1 MHLHG
6 LSRRDSC
13 TDGYSPDGRNK
24 KAFCV
29 FRRADLASIF
39 PDFISG
45 FLFGADSKTAVRPEK
60 ESEVKMTE
68 TINTSTNKYSAKIIA
83 KMGMMAAIACV
94 FGLFRFP
101 ILPMVPF
108 LTYDFADIPII
119 ISAFAFGPVAGLLIT
134 LVVSFIQAF
143 LLGGDQLYGFI
154 MHVLA
159 SGTFVLIAS
168 LIYRQRKSKKV
179 AIISLAIAT
188 VVMIIVMGIANYFVT
203 PFYYGGEAMRD
214 VVVQLMPFILLFN
227 LIKGVANS
235 LITLLIYKRISP
247 FLHKK

>member
-1 MHLHG
+1 
-6 LSRRDSC
+6 
-13 TDGYSPDGRNK
+13 
-24 KAFCV
+24 
-29 FRRADLASIF
+29 
-39 PDFISG
+39 
-45 FLFGADSKTAVRPEK
+45 
-60 ESEVKMTE
+60 MTE
-68 TINTSTNKYSAKIIA
+68 NLNTSNNKYSAKMIA

-119 ISAFAFGPVAGLLIT
+119 ISAFAFGPVAGILIT

-159 SGTFVLIAS
+159 SGTFVLISS
-168 LIYRQRKSKKV
+168 LIYQKHKSKKM
-179 AIISLAIAT
+179 AIISMAIAT
-188 VVMIIVMGIANYFVT
+188 AAMIIVMGIANYFVT
-203 PFYYGGEAMRD
+203 PFYYGGEAMKA

-227 LIKGVANS
+227 LIKGAANS
-235 LITLLIYKRISP
+235 VITFLIYKRISP
-247 FLHKK
+247 FLHKQ

>member
-1 MHLHG
+1 
-6 LSRRDSC
+6 
-13 TDGYSPDGRNK
+13 
-24 KAFCV
+24 
-29 FRRADLASIF
+29 
-39 PDFISG
+39 
-45 FLFGADSKTAVRPEK
+45 
-60 ESEVKMTE
+60 MTE
-68 TINTSTNKYSAKIIA
+68 NLNTTENKISAKMIA

-119 ISAFAFGPVAGLLIT
+119 ISAFAFGPVAGILIT
-134 LVVSFIQAF
+134 FVVSFIQAF

-154 MHVLA
+154 MHILA

-168 LIYRQRKSKKV
+168 LIYKARKSKKV
-179 AIISLAIAT
+179 AIISMIIAT
-188 VVMIIVMGIANYFVT
+188 IAMIVIMGIANYFIT
-203 PFYYGGEAMRD
+203 PYYYGGAAMKE

-235 LITLLIYKRISP
+235 VITFVIYKRISP
-247 FLHKK
+247 FLHKQ